1 MDVDDIDK
9 FIDTVK
15 RIGVKVLYIGG
26 EFFQA
31 IHLSDNLIFCTR
43 DLSVPGIAVKIRA
56 LQKRQKQYL

>member
-31 IHLSDNLIFCTR
+31 IHLSDNFIFCAR
-43 DLSVPGIAVKIRA
+43 DLSIPGIAEKIRA
-56 LQKRQKQYL
+56 VQKKQKQSL